1 MTSYVKDW
9 KQRELIAKM
18 SGVVADN
25 MYAACSYAAE
35 EARALAPVRTGRL
48 KKNIDMVVEVTARGN
63 TIEGIVG
70 VRKQAFWAW
79 FMELGTVH
87 VAAQPFLRPAI
98 FGHAREIVRLLCGG

>member
-1 MTSYVKDW
+1 MKYIREW
-9 KQRELIAKM
+9 KQREFIAKV

-35 EARALAPVRTGRL
+35 QARALAPVRSGKM
-48 KKNIDMVVEVTARGN
+48 KKAIDIVVEVAARGN

-79 FMELGTVH
+79 FQEMGTRH
-87 VAAQPFLRPAI
+87 HPAHPFLRPAV
-98 FGHAREIVRLLCGG
+98 FGHAAEIVRILCGGR

>member
-1 MTSYVKDW
+1 MSYIKDW
-9 KQRELIAKM
+9 KQREFIAKV

-35 EARALAPVRTGRL
+35 EARALAPVRSGRM
-48 KKNIDMVVEVTARGN
+48 KKNIDMVVEVTAHGN

-79 FMELGTVH
+79 FQELGTKH
-87 VAAQPFLRPAI
+87 HGAHPFLRPAV